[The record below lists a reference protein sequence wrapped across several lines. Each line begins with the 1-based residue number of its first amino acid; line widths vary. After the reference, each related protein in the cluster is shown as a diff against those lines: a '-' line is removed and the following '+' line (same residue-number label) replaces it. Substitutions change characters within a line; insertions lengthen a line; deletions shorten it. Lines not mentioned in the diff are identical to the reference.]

1 MNTTNVPEIIQKQ
14 IDLQYDLVN
23 EIVLLDED
31 VTTISPE
38 LRQKITDLKTL
49 CIAIQRAPE
58 ESLRNG

>member
-38 LRQKITDLKTL
+38 LRQKITDLKNIMH
-49 CIAIQRAPE
+49 CNPACP
-58 ESLRNG
+58 